1 MLDFQQ
7 KYYTD
12 MTQQILT
19 ADVFIFV
26 LFTIGSFMLENLNFM
41 NITMKIL
48 NSHFTQCSVKS

>member
-48 NSHFTQCSVKS
+48 NSHFTQCSV